1 MSILTA
7 QNLGMYYGAQD
18 VFQGVSFAIARG
30 DKIGLVGPNGEG
42 KTTLLRII
50 LGDLEPT
57 SGAVQR
63 SRGLEIAY
71 LPQVPILHAN
81 HTLYEE
87 MLTVFEDLRKQQRRL
102 MSLAHELSQ
111 RPTEEDLLDTYARA
125 EERFERAGGYTY
137 ESRIKRVLGGIGFSE
152 EAFSWPIEILSGGQ
166 ITRAL
171 LAKLLLQEPDLLVLD
186 EPTNYLDLKALEWLE
201 SYLQAWPKSLVI
213 VSHDRYFLD
222 QVVNR
227 IWELESGTVTTY
239 RGNYSAYLI
248 ERAHRR
254 ERQRREYEEQQELIA
269 RTEDF
274 VRRYKAGQRSKQARG
289 REKQL
294 DHLERV
300 EAPRERR
307 ALGMRMRASLR
318 SGDKVLT
325 SEGIVVGYPNAPDS
339 DASADHPLR
348 LFETGELRIERG
360 DRIALLGPNGCG
372 KTTFLRMLMGQTE
385 PLQGH
390 VRRGASLRIGYL
402 PQTHDWFD
410 QNLTVLEQLMAQS
423 KLKRDQAL
431 HHLARYL
438 FTRDAV
444 DKRVGSLSGGE
455 RSRLGLAILTLSGA
469 NWLILDEPTTHLDV
483 ASREVL
489 EQVLASYNGTLLF
502 VSHDRYLVD
511 AVATHVWVVRQGHL
525 EQFEGNY
532 SEYAQARA
540 LEVARAAEAKAL
552 SKAKSPSTATRR
564 SVRPNREHVRL
575 TEELEE
581 QIHLLERRL
590 DDLQKEM
597 AQASAAQE
605 VARLRELSASFGRLE
620 TELAERLSEWER
632 QASAIMESD

>member
-1 MSILTA
+1 MSILA
-7 QNLGMYYGAQD
+7 AHDLGIYYGAQD
-18 VFQGVSFAIARG
+18 VFQGVSFAMARG
-30 DKIGLVGPNGEG
+30 DKVGLVGPNGEG

-50 LGDLEPT
+50 LGDLQPT
-57 SGAVQR
+57 SGVVQR
-63 SRGLEIAY
+63 SRGLEMAY
-71 LPQVPILHAN
+71 LPQVPRLQSER
-81 HTLYEE
+81 TLFRE
-87 MLTVFEDLRKQQRRL
+87 MLTVFERLREQEQRL
-102 MSLAHELSQ
+102 LSLAHELSQ
-111 RPTEEDLLDTYARA
+111 HPTDNDLLAAYARA

-152 EAFSWPIEILSGGQ
+152 EAFSWPIDILSGGQ

-201 SYLQAWPKSLVI
+201 SYLQAWRKSLII

-222 QVVNR
+222 QVVSR
-227 IWELESGTVTTY
+227 IWELEGGTVTAY
-239 RGNYSAYLI
+239 RGNYSAYLT

-274 VRRYKAGQRSKQARG
+274 IQRYKAGQRSKQARG

-294 DHLERV
+294 DRLERIQP
-300 EAPRERR
+300 PRERR
-307 ALGMRMRASLR
+307 ALSMRMRASLR
-318 SGDKVLT
+318 SGDEVLT
-325 SEGIVVGYPNAPDS
+325 SEGIVVGYPTMPDTDT
-339 DASADHPLR
+339 DATGPMR
-348 LFETGELRIERG
+348 LFDTGKLRIERG

-372 KTTFLRMLMGQTE
+372 KTTFLRMLMGEME
-385 PLQGH
+385 PLQGR

-410 QNLTVLEQLMAQS
+410 PSLSVLQQLMAES

-431 HHLARYL
+431 HHLARFL
-438 FTRDAV
+438 FTGDAV
-444 DKRVGSLSGGE
+444 DKRVASLSGGE
-455 RSRLGLAILTLSGA
+455 RSRLGLAILTLRGA

-489 EQVLASYNGTLLF
+489 EQVLAGYNGTLLF

-511 AVATHVWVVRQGHL
+511 AVATHVWMVREDHL

-540 LEVARAAEAKAL
+540 LEAARAAETKPATGAQH
-552 SKAKSPSTATRR
+552 STAPTPSGRSAREGARR
-564 SVRPNREHVRL
+564 

-590 DDLQKEM
+590 DDLQAEM

-605 VARLRELSASFGRLE
+605 VTRLRELSESFSHLE
-620 TELAERLSEWER
+620 SELAERLSEWER
-632 QASAIMESD
+632 QASAMMQSD